1 MAADIALAGFKT
13 LPLFAALDETA
24 SGVRD
29 FAKSDLHLDPA
40 ARSADR
46 LSMAALVDAWQAA
59 RVRTS
64 RRNER
69 EAEASLLQQ
78 PQVLMKS
85 EVTQLRGL
93 FRQRHHELGDD
104 LSPAASLIEMVCEH
118 VQQHD
123 IKAIS
128 M

>member
-1 MAADIALAGFKT
+1 
-13 LPLFAALDETA
+13 
-24 SGVRD
+24 
-29 FAKSDLHLDPA
+29 
-40 ARSADR
+40 
-46 LSMAALVDAWQAA
+46 
-59 RVRTS
+59 
-64 RRNER
+64 
-69 EAEASLLQQ
+69 
-78 PQVLMKS
+78 MKS

-128 M
+128 MVDLVSQDDELEEGQ